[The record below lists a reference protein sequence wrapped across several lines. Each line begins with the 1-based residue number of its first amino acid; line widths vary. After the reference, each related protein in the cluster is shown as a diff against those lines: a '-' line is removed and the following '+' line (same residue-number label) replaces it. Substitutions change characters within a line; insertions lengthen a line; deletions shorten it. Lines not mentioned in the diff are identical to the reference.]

1 MRVELPHPEL
11 FSSIFESLTSEKL
24 NHPVLGI
31 CIDSRL
37 IKRGDLFI
45 AIDGQ
50 KSNGHEFLSS
60 VAKKGGSAAIV
71 KSNDNEVQLQQ
82 VLVPDPIKTL
92 SLLAR
97 EWRRN
102 YDIPIIAITGSNGK
116 TSTKELLVHVLSS
129 KYETH
134 ATTGN
139 QNTIIGLSLNL
150 FQISDSHEVSVLE
163 LGASA
168 AGEIRK
174 LSQIAEPTHGVITNI
189 APAHLEGFG
198 SIDNIA
204 KEKSELFKYLKQG
217 VPFVNLTDPYIAK
230 MDFNEKKVTFG
241 LSPSCDFSGDI
252 FQEDNG
258 DLTLILNTN
267 VITTSSNNLSFL
279 KNILTVSSI
288 AITIGL
294 EWSRLTEKIRSF
306 KLPAG
311 RCNVINKNN
320 ITIIDDTYNANLTS
334 SLASLDYL
342 KNFSTNGRKIFVFGD
357 MYELGKST
365 KIQHRQVGLKCSELS
380 LDLVFTLGEH
390 TKNTNSALAGGIK
403 NQHFSSKENL
413 ILTLKNELQSGD
425 IILLKGSRG
434 MAMETIIE
442 GIFKI

>member
-1 MRVELPHPEL
+1 MRIELPHPEL

-60 VAKKGGSAAIV
+60 VAKKGGSVAIV
-71 KSNDNEVQLQQ
+71 KSNNKEVQLQQ
-82 VLVPDPIKTL
+82 ILVPDPIKTL

-97 EWRRN
+97 EWRRH

-129 KYETH
+129 KYKTH

-150 FQISDSHEVSVLE
+150 FQISDSHEASVLE

-168 AGEIRK
+168 AGEIRE

-252 FQEDNG
+252 FQEDDGN
-258 DLTLILNTN
+258 LTLILNAN
-267 VITTSSNNLSFL
+267 VIPTSSNNLSFL

-294 EWSRLTEKIRSF
+294 EWGRLTERIRSF
-306 KLPAG
+306 KPPIG

-342 KNFSTNGRKIFVFGD
+342 KTFSKHGRKIFVFGD

-365 KIQHRQVGLKCSELS
+365 KIQHRQVGIKCSELS
-380 LDLVFTLGEH
+380 LDLVFTIGEH
-390 TKNTNSALAGGIK
+390 TKNTNSALSGKIK
-403 NQHFSSKENL
+403 NKHFSSKEEL
-413 ILTLKNELQSGD
+413 ILTLKNEIQLGD
-425 IILLKGSRG
+425 IILLKGSRS

>member
-1 MRVELPHPEL
+1 MRIELSHPEL
-11 FSSIFESLTSEKL
+11 FSSIFESLTNTKF

-37 IKRGDLFI
+37 IKKGDLFI

-50 KSNGHEFLSS
+50 NSNGHDFLSS
-60 VAKKGGSAAIV
+60 VYKKNGSAAIV
-71 KSNDNEVQLQQ
+71 KSTNKDIQLQQ
-82 VLVPDPIKTL
+82 ILVTDPIRTL

-116 TSTKELLVHVLSS
+116 TSTKELLCHVLSC
-129 KYETH
+129 KYKIH
-134 ATTGN
+134 ATAGN

-150 FQISDSHEVSVLE
+150 LQISDYHDVSILE

-168 AGEIRK
+168 LGEIRA
-174 LSQIAEPTHGVITNI
+174 LSQIAEPTHGIITNI

-204 KEKSELFKYLKQG
+204 NEKSELLKYLKNG
-217 VPFVNLTDPYIAK
+217 VSFVNLSDPYISK
-230 MDFNEKKVTFG
+230 MDFNGEKVTFG

-252 FQEDNG
+252 FRENNG
-258 DLTLILNTN
+258 ELTLILNTN
-267 VITTSSNNLSFL
+267 IIPTLSHNLSFI
-279 KNILTVSSI
+279 KNIIAVSSI

-294 EWSRLTEKIRSF
+294 EWSALSGQILSF
-306 KLPAG
+306 KPPKG

-320 ITIIDDTYNANLTS
+320 FTIIDDTYNANLTS

-342 KNFSTNGRKIFVFGD
+342 KSFSENGRKIFVFGD

-365 KIQHRQVGLKCSELS
+365 KKQHHEVGLKCSELGI
-380 LDLVFTLGEH
+380 DLVYTLGVH
-390 TKNTNSALAGGIK
+390 SQHTNSAITKKIK
-403 NQHFSSKENL
+403 NQHFSSKIKL
-413 ILTLKNELQSGD
+413 MSALRNEIQSGD
-425 IILLKGSRG
+425 TILLKGSRG

-442 GIFKI
+442 GVLKA